1 MKSLTF
7 EAIKDV
13 VFKHKNV
20 LVLVLLFNFEGNI
33 PRHHLVVGLIDE
45 TYKVSKLILVF
56 REIKHSL
63 PLLDQ

>member
-1 MKSLTF
+1 MRRLTF
-7 EAIKDV
+7 ETVEDV